1 MRNKLKLLNLFLD
14 STDGNTGNNGGG
26 TAEGAGESTK
36 KEDKTLDDLEDT
48 QTKSN
53 TEETGEKTTEGED
66 KKEEQKD
73 DIFNPDDIDF
83 NSEEEINDID
93 TKPFQRLSEK
103 GIDINGKNFKEN
115 VSLLAECGMTDPE
128 QVMNFL
134 EKIQE
139 KQNQINKPKTSKEV
153 KELLK
158 KSLTEEEKNA
168 YPGIKNMIR
177 NVFGDDP
184 ETIAITNRE
193 ILSKP
198 EIIKLIYRI
207 KQYYT
212 GGKKVNVEN
221 TPPATKAKEDITAEQ
236 AMNMYM
242 ARKTEEFKKNKYI
255 SPAKERE
262 ILKEIEGKLSPAQ
275 LAEFKLYF

>member
-1 MRNKLKLLNLFLD
+1 M
-14 STDGNTGNNGGG
+14 
-26 TAEGAGESTK
+26 
-36 KEDKTLDDLEDT
+36 
-48 QTKSN
+48 
-53 TEETGEKTTEGED
+53 
-66 KKEEQKD
+66 
-73 DIFNPDDIDF
+73 DF
-83 NSEEEINDID
+83 SSEEEINDMD
-93 TKPFQRLSEK
+93 TTPFKRLAEK

-153 KELLK
+153 KELLR
-158 KSLTEEEKNA
+158 KSLTEEEKAA
-168 YPGIKNMIR
+168 YPGIKNMVR

-184 ETIAITNRE
+184 ETVAITNRE

-212 GGKKVNVEN
+212 GGKKVNVET
-221 TPPATKAKEDITAEQ
+221 TPPAAKAKEDITAEQ
-236 AMNMYM
+236 AMNMFM
-242 ARKTEEFKKNKYI
+242 ARKTEELKKNKYI

-262 ILKEIEGKLSPAQ
+262 ILKEIEGKLNSTQ
-275 LAEFKLYF
+275 LAEFRLYF